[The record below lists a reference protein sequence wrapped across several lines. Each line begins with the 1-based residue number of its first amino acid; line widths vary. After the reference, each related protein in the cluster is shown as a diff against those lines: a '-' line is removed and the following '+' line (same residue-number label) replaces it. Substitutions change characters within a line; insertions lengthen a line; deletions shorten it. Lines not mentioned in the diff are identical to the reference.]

1 MARLTDPE
9 RLAKYEAA
17 LREWACSGFISYTR
31 RADAWIRANLEKCT
45 QKTINE
51 LLYRYVILGGGEIDE
66 VVEKNADYRKEHEFH
81 HDIRPPFRG
90 KMLYVETRL
99 CYDQFDPKV
108 DPTILVVNVK
118 WA

>member
-17 LREWACSGFISYTR
+17 LHEWDCGGVIIYTP

-51 LLYRYVILGGGEIDE
+51 LLYRYVILKGGEIDE
-66 VVEKNADYRKEHEFH
+66 VVENNKDYRKEHEFH

-90 KMLYVETRL
+90 KTLYVETRL
-99 CYDQFDPKV
+99 CYDPFDPKV
-108 DPTILVVNVK
+108 DTTILVVNVK

>member
-9 RLAKYEAA
+9 RLAKYRAA
-17 LREWACSGFISYTR
+17 LREWNCKGVISYTR

-51 LLYRYVILGGGEIDE
+51 LMYKYETGGGEIDE
-66 VVEKNADYRKEHEFH
+66 VVENNEDYRKEHEFH
-81 HDIRPPFRG
+81 HDLRPPFRG
-90 KMLYVETRL
+90 KTLYVETRL
-99 CYDQFDPKV
+99 CYDKFDPNS